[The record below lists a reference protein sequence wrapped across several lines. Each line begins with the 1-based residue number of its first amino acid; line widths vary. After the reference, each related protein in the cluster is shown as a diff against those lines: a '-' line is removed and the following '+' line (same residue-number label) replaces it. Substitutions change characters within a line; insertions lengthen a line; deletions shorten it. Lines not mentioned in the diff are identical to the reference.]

1 MNNDQRLIP
10 FLGGLVIGGAA
21 GSQTGRYPINN
32 QYPAYYQQPYYGT
45 PYYAYPNQYAQ
56 QVPITSTYYTYNDY
70 QGSNIPLAENEVV
83 YQQRSISDLSF
94 VPLYKAKD

>member
-21 GSQTGRYPINN
+21 GSQTGRYPAYN
-32 QYPAYYQQPYYGT
+32 QYPTYYQQ

-70 QGSNIPLAENEVV
+70 QGSNVPMVDNETM
-83 YQQRSISDLSF
+83 YQQRNINDLSY
-94 VPLYKAKD
+94 VPLYIEKD

>member
-56 QVPITSTYYTYNDY
+56 QVPFDFSQFPGYGLNNQYPCLFPYN
-70 QGSNIPLAENEVV
+70 QV
-83 YQQRSISDLSF
+83 
-94 VPLYKAKD
+94 